1 MISPVVEPSS
11 TSHSQPRSRKLRGAL
26 MVSEVRRLEVRSPV
40 QVTVDL
46 SGLDVHTVAQ
56 QGVTENVSARG
67 ARVVTSKPW
76 HPNDH
81 VTVRSLLGSLRS
93 RARVVYCE
101 PLGKDSFAIGLELF
115 VSIGQWT
122 MAPVSP
128 PDFGLARR

>member
-1 MISPVVEPSS
+1 M
-11 TSHSQPRSRKLRGAL
+11 HSQAHRLEDRSRVHVA
-26 MVSEVRRLEVRSPV
+26 
-40 QVTVDL
+40 VDL
-46 SGLDVHTVAQ
+46 SGLDIHTVAQ

-93 RARVVYCE
+93 RARVVYCQ

-115 VSIGQWT
+115 VSVGEWT
-122 MAPVSP
+122 MPQVASRN
-128 PDFGLARR
+128 LA

>member
-1 MISPVVEPSS
+1 ME
-11 TSHSQPRSRKLRGAL
+11 T
-26 MVSEVRRLEVRSPV
+26 EVRRLEDRSPV
-40 QVTVDL
+40 RVAVDL

-76 HPNDH
+76 QPNDH

-93 RARVVYCE
+93 RAKVVYCQ

-115 VSIGQWT
+115 VSIGEWT
-122 MAPVSP
+122 MPGSVH
-128 PDFGLARR
+128 